1 MAADTPRYRH
11 WPMTRP
17 DNMIKLLLIEDSVE
31 EAEQLI
37 SMLRNGGIAVRPAR
51 AANETEL
58 EAALEQQTPDLILA
72 NLEATELTLPQ
83 VAQAA
88 SRGGR
93 DVALVA
99 TARGLTEDRI
109 VAAFHDGARGIALR
123 DRPDHVQMIVKR
135 EFDALITR
143 RSVRRIEAALRESE
157 RRCEALLDS
166 SRDPI
171 AYVHEGMHVRAN
183 KAYLEMFGFDE
194 FEDVEGMSILDM
206 IAADDADD
214 FKALLKRLSRGEKPP
229 QRLNLK
235 AQRSDGST
243 FDATMEFAEASY
255 EGESCQQITFRQ
267 QMVDSNLA
275 QQLDALRSKDL
286 VTELFNRQHTIA
298 QVEISASA
306 AAGGAIDQALL
317 LIEPDNFKQVL
328 DSVGL
333 GNADVLLGDM
343 ANLVRRH
350 LGESEVPGRL
360 AEHTFGVLVTKRSVE
375 DTRQLAEKL
384 RKGFEDRIFEI
395 GKQSISLTVSVG
407 GALIGEKNANAQTI
421 LAQAQGSLRAT
432 QAEGGNRVNLF
443 DPAAHDKAA
452 AEKTKHWIA
461 LIDEALANDGFVLYY
476 QPIVSLHGA
485 EGEFYEI
492 LLRMKGAKGE
502 ILPGHFLPIA
512 EQNGKLPAIDR
523 WVIANAIR
531 SIAER
536 ERAGHKTTFFIK
548 LTPQSLEDQTLLQW
562 IAQQLKNARQR
573 GDSLVFEMPESKVVT
588 SLKPARAFVKGLDQ
602 IHCGFALEQ
611 FGSGLNSFQLLKHI
625 PAHYLKIDRNYMAD
639 LPKNKENQEKIKE
652 ICDQAHHAGKLTV
665 AEFVEDAAS
674 MSILFSC
681 GVNFVQGNFL
691 QEPEKVMA
699 HG

>member
-1 MAADTPRYRH
+1 MAKT
-11 WPMTRP
+11 
-17 DNMIKLLLIEDSVE
+17 DNIIKLLLIEDSVE
-31 EAEQLI
+31 EAEQII
-37 SMLRNGGIAVRPAR
+37 SILRNGGIAVRPAR
-51 AANETEL
+51 ASNEAEL
-58 EAALEQQTPDLILA
+58 EAALEQQTPDLIIA
-72 NLEATELTLPQ
+72 NLNTSELGLAQ
-83 VAQAA
+83 VASAA

-93 DVALVA
+93 DVAVIA
-99 TARGLTEDRI
+99 TARGIDEDKI
-109 VAAFHDGARGIALR
+109 VAAFHDGARGLALR
-123 DRPDHVQMIVKR
+123 DRPDHMQMIVRR
-135 EFDALITR
+135 EFEALTMR

-183 KAYLEMFGFDE
+183 KAYLEMFGFDD

-214 FKALLKRLSRGEKPP
+214 FKALLKKLSKGEKPP

-255 EGESCQQITFRQ
+255 EGEPCQQITFRRQ
-267 QMVDSNLA
+267 LVDANLA
-275 QQLDALRSKDL
+275 QELDALRQRDL

-298 QVEISASA
+298 QIEGAATA
-306 AAGGAIDQALL
+306 AASGAIDQALL
-317 LIEPDNFKQVL
+317 VIEPDNFKQVL
-328 DSVGL
+328 DGVGL

-343 ANLVRRH
+343 AGLVRRH
-350 LGESEVPGRL
+350 IGDAEIAGRIG
-360 AEHTFGVLVTKRSVE
+360 EHTFAVLITKRSPD
-375 DTRQLAEKL
+375 DTRQLADKL
-384 RKGFEDRIFEI
+384 RKAFDERIFEI

-407 GALIGEKNANAQTI
+407 GALIGEKNANAQTL
-421 LAQAQGSLRAT
+421 LAQAQGALRSA
-432 QAEGGNRVNLF
+432 QAEGGNRTNIF
-443 DPAAHDKAA
+443 DPAAQDKAA
-452 AEKTKHWIA
+452 AEKTRHWIA
-461 LIDEALANDGFVLYY
+461 LIDEALQDDGFILYY

-485 EGEFYEI
+485 EGEFYEV

-548 LTPQSLEDQTLLQW
+548 LTPQSLEDQTLLPW

-588 SLKPARAFVKGLDQ
+588 SLKPARAFVKGLEQ

-625 PAHYLKIDRNYMAD
+625 PAHYLKIDRNYMAE
-639 LPKNKENQEKIKE
+639 LPKHKENQEKIKE

>member
-1 MAADTPRYRH
+1 MAKT
-11 WPMTRP
+11 
-17 DNMIKLLLIEDSVE
+17 DNIIKLLLIEDSVE
-31 EAEQLI
+31 EAEQII
-37 SMLRNGGIAVRPAR
+37 SILRNGGIAVRPAR
-51 AANETEL
+51 ASSEAEL
-58 EAALEQQTPDLILA
+58 EAALEQQTPDLIIA
-72 NLEATELTLPQ
+72 NLDAKELGLGQ
-83 VAQAA
+83 VAAAA

-93 DVALVA
+93 DVALIA
-99 TARGLTEDRI
+99 TGRGLNEDKI
-109 VAAFHDGARGIALR
+109 VAAFQDGARGLAIR
-123 DRPDHVQMIVKR
+123 DRPDHMQMIVRR
-135 EFDALITR
+135 EFEALAMR

-183 KAYLEMFGFDE
+183 KAYLEMFGFDD

-214 FKALLKRLSRGEKPP
+214 FKALLKRLSKGEKPP

-255 EGESCQQITFRQ
+255 EGEPCQQITFRRQ
-267 QMVDSNLA
+267 LIDANLA
-275 QQLDALRSKDL
+275 QELDALRQKDL

-298 QVEISASA
+298 QIEGAATA
-306 AAGGAIDQALL
+306 AASGAVDQALL
-317 LIEPDNFKQVL
+317 VIEPDNFKQVL

-343 ANLVRRH
+343 AGLVRRH
-350 LGESEVPGRL
+350 LDESDVAGRIG
-360 AEHTFGVLVTKRSVE
+360 EHTFAVLITKRTPD
-375 DTRQLAEKL
+375 DTRQLSDKL
-384 RKGFEDRIFEI
+384 RKAFDERIFEI
-395 GKQSISLTVSVG
+395 GKQSISLTVSIG
-407 GALIGEKNANAQTI
+407 GALIGEKNANAQTL
-421 LAQAQGSLRAT
+421 LAQAQGAIRSA
-432 QAEGGNRVNLF
+432 QAEGGNRTNIF
-443 DPAAHDKAA
+443 DPAAQDKAA

-461 LIDEALANDGFVLYY
+461 LIDEALDTDGFILYY

-485 EGEFYEI
+485 EGEFYEV
-492 LLRMKGAKGE
+492 LLRMKGPKGE

-523 WVIANAIR
+523 WVIGAAIR

-548 LTPQSLEDQTLLQW
+548 LTPQSLEDQTLLAW

-588 SLKPARAFVKGLDQ
+588 SLKPARAFVKGLEQ

-625 PAHYLKIDRNYMAD
+625 PAHYLKIDRNYMAE
-639 LPKNKENQEKIKE
+639 LPKHKENQEKIKE

>member
-1 MAADTPRYRH
+1 
-11 WPMTRP
+11 
-17 DNMIKLLLIEDSVE
+17 
-31 EAEQLI
+31 
-37 SMLRNGGIAVRPAR
+37 
-51 AANETEL
+51 
-58 EAALEQQTPDLILA
+58 
-72 NLEATELTLPQ
+72 
-83 VAQAA
+83 
-88 SRGGR
+88 
-93 DVALVA
+93 
-99 TARGLTEDRI
+99 
-109 VAAFHDGARGIALR
+109 
-123 DRPDHVQMIVKR
+123 MIVRR
-135 EFDALITR
+135 EFEALTMR
-143 RSVRRIEAALRESE
+143 RNVRRIEAALRESE

-183 KAYLEMFGFDE
+183 KAYLEMFGFDD

-214 FKALLKRLSRGEKPP
+214 FKALLKRLSKGEKPP

-243 FDATMEFAEASY
+243 FDATMEFTEASY
-255 EGESCQQITFRQ
+255 EGEPCQQITFRR
-267 QMVDSNLA
+267 QMVDENLA
-275 QQLDALRSKDL
+275 QELDALRSKDL
-286 VTELFNRQHTIA
+286 VTELFNRQHTIGQIEKA
-298 QVEISASA
+298 ASA
-306 AAGGAIDQALL
+306 AASGAVDQALL

-328 DSVGL
+328 DGVGL
-333 GNADVLLGDM
+333 GNADVMLGDM

-350 LGESEVPGRL
+350 IGESEVPGRMG
-360 AEHTFGVLVTKRSVE
+360 EHAFGVLVTKRNVE
-375 DTRQLAEKL
+375 DTRQLADKL
-384 RKGFEDRIFEI
+384 RKVFDERIFEI
-395 GKQSISLTVSVG
+395 GKQSISLTVSIG
-407 GALIGEKNANAQTI
+407 GALMGEKNANAQTV
-421 LAQAQGSLRAT
+421 LAQAQTALRTA
-432 QAEGGNRVNLF
+432 QSEGGNRVNIF
-443 DPAAHDKAA
+443 DPAALDKAA

-461 LIDEALANDGFVLYY
+461 LIDEALASDGFILYY

-485 EGEFYEI
+485 EGEFYEV
-492 LLRMKGAKGE
+492 LLRMKGSKGE

-548 LTPQSLEDQTLLQW
+548 LTPQSLDDQTLLPW

-588 SLKPARAFVKGLDQ
+588 SLKPARAFVKGLEQ

-625 PAHYLKIDRNYMAD
+625 PAHYLKIDRNYMAE
-639 LPKNKENQEKIKE
+639 LPKHKENQEKIKE